1 MAWRIEYDAGAAKD
15 LSKLDRQIARRIV
28 RFLGQRVAKLDD
40 PRSIGAVLR
49 GSKLGEFWKYRVGD
63 YRIIVEIQDKVLLIY
78 VLEIGDRQRAAR
90 SEQRQ
95 IARREDPDPLD
106 QKQRPCD

>member
-78 VLEIGDRQRAAR
+78 VLEIGDRKEVYR
-90 SEQRQ
+90 
-95 IARREDPDPLD
+95 
-106 QKQRPCD
+106 

>member
-1 MAWRIEYDAGAAKD
+1 MAWRIEYDAGAEKD

-40 PRSIGAVLR
+40 PRSIGAALR

-63 YRIIVEIQDKVLLIY
+63 YRIIAEIQDKVLRIY
-78 VLEIGDRQRAAR
+78 VLEIGDRKEVYR
-90 SEQRQ
+90 
-95 IARREDPDPLD
+95 
-106 QKQRPCD
+106 